1 MLGLVSCAFNLWTL
15 ETEAFKFEA
24 NLHDIVRLSQKIAT
38 FYVKGLYRTSF
49 PENV

>member
-24 NLHDIVRLSQKIAT
+24 NLFYIMSCSPARDKKKDYLSKKKIQ
-38 FYVKGLYRTSF
+38 F
-49 PENV
+49 